1 MSGQI
6 LRLCA
11 NKKGLLMTHRW
22 LAGVAAIS
30 FVFVSFTGIPS
41 AEASDDIV
49 VEAPAPLPPP
59 PPAPAE
65 GAPRRLLDVEA
76 AVGAIIGLESDPPV
90 DDNLLYGGSVAVRLI
105 DRLDAEVGFVVGDT
119 KTSDDRAEEHQMVKY
134 LYGGLRYY
142 PFFPVNG
149 VARPYV
155 FFGPA
160 QFWDLEHS
168 DDDTAVVPGFGIRFQ
183 PGENYGFTVK
193 IPVVIAVTGGDAN
206 TMMLPTFNLYWQ
218 FNLGGGEP
226 S

>member
-11 NKKGLLMTHRW
+11 DKKGLLMTHRW

-30 FVFVSFTGIPS
+30 LVFVSFTGIPL

-49 VEAPAPLPPP
+49 VEGASSPPP
-59 PPAPAE
+59 PPAASGDGPN
-65 GAPRRLLDVEA
+65 RLLDVEA
-76 AVGAIIGLESDPPV
+76 AIGAIIGAESDPPV

-105 DRLDAEVGFVVGDT
+105 DRLDAELGFVVGDT
-119 KTSDDRAEEHQMVKY
+119 KTRDDLADEHQMVKY

-142 PFFPVNG
+142 PYFPVNG

-155 FFGPA
+155 FFGPT
-160 QFWDLEHS
+160 QFWDLENS
-168 DDDTAVVPGFGIRFQ
+168 ETDTGVMPGFGIRFQ
-183 PGENYGFTVK
+183 PGETFGFTVK
-193 IPVVIAVTGGDAN
+193 LPVVIAVTGGDAN